1 MIIMNKFKYYFVLLL
16 AGIAIVSCNKSDDDD
31 SSTVPLRDFA
41 EQYKADNDSIVKFLK
56 TNYIESVTTD
66 FDVKISKIPAGGT
79 QTSIWDQTTY
89 TLASRDVYSDD
100 ITYKVYYL
108 ILREGSG
115 QNPTNTDKISTAYN
129 CYLLNGTMA
138 DSSYGIPFTANLF
151 PYANTN
157 TVIEGWSE
165 IFPKFKTGTSTT
177 GDDGSITYS
186 DFGAGVMFLPSGLA
200 YYASGSG
207 SAIPAY
213 TPIYFSFKLFDLQRM
228 DNEYNTTSSGR
239 VFVGDGVP
247 DYLEDVNGDGY
258 LYDFRNTTKYP
269 NPPANLIDDT
279 DGDGI
284 ADFVDLDDDGDGFT
298 TRFELTKPTG
308 EVGIVDGINYGIR
321 LYYPWDPMVDNPATP
336 NVDET
341 EPRGIPRRPTGALT
355 DPSKP
360 ESSTNVRKY
369 IEEDYT
375 ASGRL
380 RIHLD
385 KTYPIK
391 QN

>member
-1 MIIMNKFKYYFVLLL
+1 
-16 AGIAIVSCNKSDDDD
+16 
-31 SSTVPLRDFA
+31 
-41 EQYKADNDSIVKFLK
+41 
-56 TNYIESVTTD
+56 
-66 FDVKISKIPAGGT
+66 
-79 QTSIWDQTTY
+79 
-89 TLASRDVYSDD
+89 
-100 ITYKVYYL
+100 
-108 ILREGSG
+108 
-115 QNPTNTDKISTAYN
+115 
-129 CYLLNGTMA
+129 
-138 DSSYGIPFTANLF
+138 
-151 PYANTN
+151 
-157 TVIEGWSE
+157 
-165 IFPKFKTGTSTT
+165 
-177 GDDGSITYS
+177 
-186 DFGAGVMFLPSGLA
+186 
-200 YYASGSG
+200 
-207 SAIPAY
+207 
-213 TPIYFSFKLFDLQRM
+213 M

-269 NPPANLIDDT
+269 NPPKELIDDT

-298 TRFELTKPTG
+298 TRFELTKPTS

-360 ESSTNVRKY
+360 ESSTNVKKY
-369 IEEDYT
+369 VEEDYT